1 MRRSR
6 TALLV
11 VVALAVVA
19 VTAMAQEKTAGTT
32 TKTTTAT
39 PAKTAAPAKASAS
52 SSTKGSPASGK
63 LGVKTIAGD
72 VIDPSCW
79 VMNGAKGEAHKECMI
94 ACAKAGQTLAI
105 LEKKTNK
112 VYILAAERP
121 GEDPNKSVLDYAGM
135 PVLVKG
141 KVFTRGGI
149 MAIQVASIEPY
160 SAAKAAAH

>member
-6 TALLV
+6 TALLFVAALTAV
-11 VVALAVVA
+11 VVTVA
-19 VTAMAQEKTAGTT
+19 VAQEKSAGTA
-32 TKTTTAT
+32 TKTTTTKAT
-39 PAKTAAPAKASAS
+39 TTKASSS
-52 SSTKGSPASGK
+52 SSTKGSPSSGK

-72 VIDPSCW
+72 IIDPSCW
-79 VMNGAKGEAHKECMI
+79 VMNGAKGEAHKECMV

-121 GEDPNKSVLDYAGM
+121 GEDPNKSVLDFAGM
-135 PVLVKG
+135 SVLVKG

-149 MAIQVASIEPY
+149 MAIQVASVEPY
-160 SAAKAAAH
+160 SAAKAAAK

>member
-11 VVALAVVA
+11 VAALVVVA
-19 VTAMAQEKTAGTT
+19 VAAMAQEKTAGTT

-39 PAKTAAPAKASAS
+39 KAKSSAS

-149 MAIQVASIEPY
+149 MAIQVASVEPY

>member
-6 TALLV
+6 TALIV
-11 VVALAVVA
+11 MASLAVVA

-39 PAKTAAPAKASAS
+39 KAKAPAS

>member
-11 VVALAVVA
+11 VVAALVVVA
-19 VTAMAQEKTAGTT
+19 VAAMAQEKTAGTT

-39 PAKTAAPAKASAS
+39 KAKAPAS

-149 MAIQVASIEPY
+149 MAIQIASVEPY

>member
-6 TALLV
+6 TALFVTALLV
-11 VVALAVVA
+11 MVA
-19 VTAMAQEKTAGTT
+19 VAAAVAQTAGTA
-32 TKTTTAT
+32 TKTTTT
-39 PAKTAAPAKASAS
+39 TAAKSATPAKASAS
-52 SSTKGSPASGK
+52 SAKGSPSSGK

-72 VIDPSCW
+72 IIDPSCW
-79 VMNGAKGEAHKECMI
+79 VMNGAKGEAHKECMV

-121 GEDPNKSVLDYAGM
+121 GEDPNKSVFDYAGM

-141 KVFTRGGI
+141 KVYTRGGI

-160 SAAKAAAH
+160 SAAKAAAK

>member
-11 VVALAVVA
+11 VVAALVVVA
-19 VTAMAQEKTAGTT
+19 VAAMAQEKTAGTT

-39 PAKTAAPAKASAS
+39 KAKSSTS

-149 MAIQVASIEPY
+149 MAIQIASVEPY
-160 SAAKAAAH
+160 SAAKAAH

>member
-1 MRRSR
+1 VVV
-6 TALLV
+6 ALV
-11 VVALAVVA
+11 VVAVA
-19 VTAMAQEKTAGTT
+19 AMAQEKTAGTT
-32 TKTTTAT
+32 TTKTTTAT
-39 PAKTAAPAKASAS
+39 KAKAPAS

-149 MAIQVASIEPY
+149 MAIQIASVEPY

>member
-6 TALLV
+6 TALLF
-11 VVALAVVA
+11 VAALTAAVVTVA
-19 VTAMAQEKTAGTT
+19 VAQEKSAGTA
-32 TKTTTAT
+32 TKTTTTKAT
-39 PAKTAAPAKASAS
+39 TTKASA
-52 SSTKGSPASGK
+52 SSTKGSPSSGK

-72 VIDPSCW
+72 IIDPSCW
-79 VMNGAKGEAHKECMI
+79 VMNGAKGEAHKECMV

-160 SAAKAAAH
+160 SAAKAAAK

>member
-11 VVALAVVA
+11 VVALVVVA
-19 VTAMAQEKTAGTT
+19 VAAMAQEKTAGTT
-32 TKTTTAT
+32 TTKTTTAT
-39 PAKTAAPAKASAS
+39 KAKASAS

-121 GEDPNKSVLDYAGM
+121 GEDPNKSVIDYAGM

-160 SAAKAAAH
+160 SAAKAAAK

>member
-6 TALLV
+6 TALLF
-11 VVALAVVA
+11 VAALTAAVVTVA
-19 VTAMAQEKTAGTT
+19 VAQEKSAGTA
-32 TKTTTAT
+32 TKTTTTKAT
-39 PAKTAAPAKASAS
+39 TTKASA

-63 LGVKTIAGD
+63 LGVRTIAGD
-72 VIDPSCW
+72 IIDPSCW
-79 VMNGAKGEAHKECMI
+79 VMNGAKGEAHKECMV

-149 MAIQVASIEPY
+149 MAIQVASVEPY
-160 SAAKAAAH
+160 SAAKAAAK

>member
-11 VVALAVVA
+11 VAALVVVA
-19 VTAMAQEKTAGTT
+19 VAAMAQEKTAGTT
-32 TKTTTAT
+32 TKTTTGT
-39 PAKTAAPAKASAS
+39 KAKASAS

-149 MAIQVASIEPY
+149 MAIQVASVEPY

>member
-11 VVALAVVA
+11 VVALVVVA
-19 VTAMAQEKTAGTT
+19 VAAMAQEKTAGTT

-39 PAKTAAPAKASAS
+39 KAKAPAS

-149 MAIQVASIEPY
+149 MAIQIASVEPY

>member
-6 TALLV
+6 TALFVTALLV
-11 VVALAVVA
+11 MVA
-19 VTAMAQEKTAGTT
+19 VAAAVAQTAGTA

-39 PAKTAAPAKASAS
+39 TAKSATPAKAST
-52 SSTKGSPASGK
+52 SSTTKGPSSGK
-63 LGVKTIAGD
+63 LGVKTINGD
-72 VIDPSCW
+72 IIDPSCW
-79 VMNGAKGEAHKECMI
+79 VMNGAKGEAHKECMV

-135 PVLVKG
+135 PVTVKG
-141 KVFTRGGI
+141 KVYTRGGI
-149 MAIQVASIEPY
+149 MAIQVASVEPF
-160 SAAKAAAH
+160 KATVK

>member
-6 TALLV
+6 TALLF
-11 VVALAVVA
+11 VAALTAAVVTVA
-19 VTAMAQEKTAGTT
+19 VAQEKSAGTA
-32 TKTTTAT
+32 TKTTTTKAT
-39 PAKTAAPAKASAS
+39 TTKASSS
-52 SSTKGSPASGK
+52 SSTKGSPSSGK

-72 VIDPSCW
+72 IIDPSCW
-79 VMNGAKGEAHKECMI
+79 VMNGAKGEAHKECMV

-135 PVLVKG
+135 SVLVKG

-160 SAAKAAAH
+160 SAAKAAAK

>member
-11 VVALAVVA
+11 VAALVVVA
-19 VTAMAQEKTAGTT
+19 VAAMAQEKTAGTT
-32 TKTTTAT
+32 AKTTTGT
-39 PAKTAAPAKASAS
+39 KAKASAS

-149 MAIQVASIEPY
+149 MAIQVASVEPY

>member
-11 VVALAVVA
+11 VVALVVVA
-19 VTAMAQEKTAGTT
+19 VAAMAQEKTPGTT

-39 PAKTAAPAKASAS
+39 KAKSPAS

-149 MAIQVASIEPY
+149 MAIQIASVEPY
-160 SAAKAAAH
+160 SAAKAAH

>member
-11 VVALAVVA
+11 VAALAVVA
-19 VTAMAQEKTAGTT
+19 VAAMAQEKTAGTATT
-32 TKTTTAT
+32 TKTKTTAAT
-39 PAKTAAPAKASAS
+39 PAKS

-63 LGVKTIAGD
+63 LGVKTITGD

-135 PVLVKG
+135 PVVVKG

-149 MAIQVASIEPY
+149 MAIQVASVEPY

>member
-11 VVALAVVA
+11 VVAALVVVA
-19 VTAMAQEKTAGTT
+19 VAAMAQEKTAGTT

-39 PAKTAAPAKASAS
+39 KAKSSAS
-52 SSTKGSPASGK
+52 SSTKGSPSSGK

-160 SAAKAAAH
+160 SAAKAAAK

>member
-6 TALLV
+6 TALLF
-11 VVALAVVA
+11 VAALTAAVVTVA
-19 VTAMAQEKTAGTT
+19 VAQEKSAGTA
-32 TKTTTAT
+32 TKTTTTKAT
-39 PAKTAAPAKASAS
+39 TTKASSS
-52 SSTKGSPASGK
+52 SSTKGSPSSGK

-72 VIDPSCW
+72 IIDPSCW
-79 VMNGAKGEAHKECMI
+79 VMNGAKGEAHKECMV

-121 GEDPNKSVLDYAGM
+121 GEDPNKSVLDFAGM
-135 PVLVKG
+135 SVLVKG

-149 MAIQVASIEPY
+149 MAIQVASVEPY
-160 SAAKAAAH
+160 SAAKAAAK

>member
-1 MRRSR
+1 
-6 TALLV
+6 LV
-11 VVALAVVA
+11 VAALAVAV
-19 VTAMAQEKTAGTT
+19 VTAAVAQEKSAGTA
-32 TKTTTAT
+32 TKTTTT
-39 PAKTAAPAKASAS
+39 AKAS
-52 SSTKGSPASGK
+52 SSTKGSPSSGK

-72 VIDPSCW
+72 IIDPSCW
-79 VMNGAKGEAHKECMI
+79 VMNGAKGEAHKECMV

-149 MAIQVASIEPY
+149 MAIQVASVEPY
-160 SAAKAAAH
+160 SAAKAAAK

>member
-11 VVALAVVA
+11 VVALVVVA
-19 VTAMAQEKTAGTT
+19 VAAMAQEKTAGTT
-32 TKTTTAT
+32 TTKTTTAT
-39 PAKTAAPAKASAS
+39 KAKAPAS

>member
-11 VVALAVVA
+11 VAALVVVA
-19 VTAMAQEKTAGTT
+19 VAAMAQEKTAGTT

-39 PAKTAAPAKASAS
+39 KAKASAS
-52 SSTKGSPASGK
+52 SSTKGAPASGK

-149 MAIQVASIEPY
+149 MAIQVASVEPY

>member
-6 TALLV
+6 TALFVTALLV
-11 VVALAVVA
+11 MVA
-19 VTAMAQEKTAGTT
+19 VAAAVAQTAGTA
-32 TKTTTAT
+32 TKTTTTTAGKSAT
-39 PAKTAAPAKASAS
+39 PAKASAS
-52 SSTKGSPASGK
+52 SAKGSPSSGK

-72 VIDPSCW
+72 IIDPSCW
-79 VMNGAKGEAHKECMI
+79 VMNGAKGEAHKECMV

-141 KVFTRGGI
+141 KVYTRGGI

-160 SAAKAAAH
+160 SAAKAAAK

>member
-11 VVALAVVA
+11 VAALVVVA
-19 VTAMAQEKTAGTT
+19 VAAMAQEKKAGTPTKTTT
-32 TKTTTAT
+32 TKTTTA
-39 PAKTAAPAKASAS
+39 KASTS

-63 LGVKTIAGD
+63 LGVKTITGD
-72 VIDPSCW
+72 IIDPSCW
-79 VMNGAKGEAHKECMI
+79 VMNGAKGEAHKECMV

-121 GEDPNKSVLDYAGM
+121 GEDPNKSVLDYAGQS
-135 PVLVKG
+135 VLVKG

-149 MAIQVASIEPY
+149 MAIQVASVEPY
-160 SAAKAAAH
+160 SAAKAAAK

>member
-1 MRRSR
+1 M
-6 TALLV
+6 A
-11 VVALAVVA
+11 ALAVVA

-32 TKTTTAT
+32 TTTTKAKTAT
-39 PAKTAAPAKASAS
+39 PAKS

-63 LGVKTIAGD
+63 LGVRTIAGD

-135 PVLVKG
+135 AVLVKG

-149 MAIQVASIEPY
+149 MAIQVASVEPY

>member
-6 TALLV
+6 TALLF
-11 VVALAVVA
+11 VAALTAAVVTVA
-19 VTAMAQEKTAGTT
+19 VAQEKSAGTA
-32 TKTTTAT
+32 TKTTTTKAT
-39 PAKTAAPAKASAS
+39 TTKASA
-52 SSTKGSPASGK
+52 SSTKGSPSSGK
-63 LGVKTIAGD
+63 LGVRTIAGD
-72 VIDPSCW
+72 IIDPSCW
-79 VMNGAKGEAHKECMI
+79 VMNGAKGEAHKECMV

-160 SAAKAAAH
+160 SAAKAAAK

>member
-1 MRRSR
+1 V
-6 TALLV
+6 AALV
-11 VVALAVVA
+11 VVAVA
-19 VTAMAQEKTAGTT
+19 AMAQDKTAGTT

-39 PAKTAAPAKASAS
+39 PAKASASSSTKGSSAS

-63 LGVKTIAGD
+63 LGVKTITGD

>member
-11 VVALAVVA
+11 VVALTVAAVTVA
-19 VTAMAQEKTAGTT
+19 VAQEKSAGTA
-32 TKTTTAT
+32 TKTTTTKAT
-39 PAKTAAPAKASAS
+39 TTKASA

-63 LGVKTIAGD
+63 LGVRTIAGD
-72 VIDPSCW
+72 IIDPSCW
-79 VMNGAKGEAHKECMI
+79 VMNGAKGEAHKECMV

-149 MAIQVASIEPY
+149 MAIQVASVEPY
-160 SAAKAAAH
+160 STAKAAAK

>member
-6 TALLV
+6 TALLF
-11 VVALAVVA
+11 VAALTAAVVTVA
-19 VTAMAQEKTAGTT
+19 VAQEKSAGTA
-32 TKTTTAT
+32 TKTTTTKAT
-39 PAKTAAPAKASAS
+39 TTKASA
-52 SSTKGSPASGK
+52 SSTKGSPSSGK

-72 VIDPSCW
+72 IIDPSCW
-79 VMNGAKGEAHKECMI
+79 VMNGAKGEAHKECMV

-121 GEDPNKSVLDYAGM
+121 GEDPNKSVIDYAGM

-160 SAAKAAAH
+160 SAAKAAAK

>member
-1 MRRSR
+1 V
-6 TALLV
+6 AALV
-11 VVALAVVA
+11 VVAVA
-19 VTAMAQEKTAGTT
+19 AMAQEKTAGTT
-32 TKTTTAT
+32 TTKTTTAT
-39 PAKTAAPAKASAS
+39 KAKTSAS

-149 MAIQVASIEPY
+149 MAIQVASVEPY
-160 SAAKAAAH
+160 SAAKAAH

>member
-6 TALLV
+6 TALFVTALLV
-11 VVALAVVA
+11 MVA
-19 VTAMAQEKTAGTT
+19 VAAAVAQTAGTA
-32 TKTTTAT
+32 TKTTTT
-39 PAKTAAPAKASAS
+39 TAAKSATPAKASAS
-52 SSTKGSPASGK
+52 SAKGSPSSGK

-72 VIDPSCW
+72 IIDPSCW
-79 VMNGAKGEAHKECMI
+79 VMNGAKGEAHKECMV

-141 KVFTRGGI
+141 KVYTRGGI

-160 SAAKAAAH
+160 SAAKAAAK

>member
-11 VVALAVVA
+11 VVAALVVVA
-19 VTAMAQEKTAGTT
+19 VAAMAQEKTAGTT

-39 PAKTAAPAKASAS
+39 KAKSSAS

-149 MAIQVASIEPY
+149 MAIQIASVEPY
-160 SAAKAAAH
+160 SAAKAAH

>member
-6 TALLV
+6 TALLA
-11 VVALAVVA
+11 VVALTVAAVTVA
-19 VTAMAQEKTAGTT
+19 VAQEKSAGTA
-32 TKTTTAT
+32 TKTTTTKAT
-39 PAKTAAPAKASAS
+39 TTKASA

-72 VIDPSCW
+72 IIDPSCW
-79 VMNGAKGEAHKECMI
+79 VMNGAKGEAHKECMV

-149 MAIQVASIEPY
+149 MAIQVASVEPY
-160 SAAKAAAH
+160 SAAKAAAK

>member
-6 TALLV
+6 TALIV
-11 VVALAVVA
+11 MAALAVVA
-19 VTAMAQEKTAGTT
+19 VAAMAQEKTAGTT
-32 TKTTTAT
+32 TTTTTTKAKAAT
-39 PAKTAAPAKASAS
+39 PAKS

-149 MAIQVASIEPY
+149 MAIQVASVEPY

>member
-11 VVALAVVA
+11 VAALVVVA
-19 VTAMAQEKTAGTT
+19 VAAMAQEKTAGTT
-32 TKTTTAT
+32 TKTTKTTTAT
-39 PAKTAAPAKASAS
+39 PAKASAS

-63 LGVKTIAGD
+63 LGVKTITGD
-72 VIDPSCW
+72 IIDPSCW

-121 GEDPNKSVLDYAGM
+121 GEDPNKSVLDYAGQS
-135 PVLVKG
+135 VLVKG

-149 MAIQVASIEPY
+149 MAIQVASVEPY